1 MVTAGNFTT
10 ADRATIG
17 RAALVAEHLTQRY
30 FGLACDEWKAYPYRI
45 FTSGKLDRSF
55 IEPGVL
61 AQTVRLQRQER
72 ARENIDARDP
82 YGIVLVEPNI
92 LLSLLRSEQHDLWT
106 LGLFILTHELTHII
120 RFRRFKV
127 DFFAPRSEQER
138 EERLV
143 QGITREILT
152 GAVNTDYLIR
162 MYETRQP

>member
-1 MVTAGNFTT
+1 MVSAGNFTT

-45 FTSGKLDRSF
+45 FSSGKLDHSL

-61 AQTVRLQRQER
+61 AQTVRLHRQKKTR
-72 ARENIDARDP
+72 DVTDPRDP
-82 YGIVLVEPNI
+82 YGVVLVEPNI

-127 DFFAPRSEQER
+127 DFFAPVAERER

-143 QGITREILT
+143 QGITRDILT

-162 MYETRQP
+162 LYEKLQP